1 LGEIVTIFK
10 DQSLDGLAQKG
21 NVAQFVSFRPDSGIL
36 KQSYCRVAGF
46 EANHMFASTDE
57 AVKSLLSASSEKS
70 VNVRSYVPDSPRSK
84 EFVYGLKSVEDVLA
98 TLERLADNN
107 LHLIVNETIDVND
120 GGVSGVI
127 QGDVMEFAPDDTPR
141 CVEKP
146 GVASLPFSVGI
157 DLLKVVYGFD
167 PDLKPQPSARVEFS
181 IHPRP
186 RGYKRTNTIVWEF
199 EESVPDTSKAS
210 LSWPNRFSK
219 HIGDKAYGLL
229 IAHLLGM
236 RVPKTIVIGRRVA
249 PFSFGEDTGYL
260 AVWTRTCPTEPQPGL
275 FTTTKGWVDPFK
287 LLAAEDPDGSQIASV
302 LCQSAVPA
310 KFSGAAVVGA
320 KGNLF
325 IEGSEGEGDQFMLGQ
340 VAPKQLP
347 ANVSTAVN
355 SVYESLKRVLGAI
368 RFEWVWDGANTWV
381 VQLHKGGTKTEIGVI
396 VPGTAKHWIRF
407 DVENG
412 LEALRSV
419 LSTMAAD
426 SGIIIVGEVGLTSHV
441 ADLLRKAKRPAKLES
456 APRQLH
462 LSIA

>member
-1 LGEIVTIFK
+1 MTIFK
-10 DQSLDGLAQKG
+10 DQSLDGLADKG
-21 NVAQFVSFRPDSGIL
+21 NVAQFVSFRPNGGSL

-46 EANHMFASTDE
+46 AENHLFASTED
-57 AVKSLLSASSEKS
+57 AVKSLLHASSEKS
-70 VNVRSYVPDSPRSK
+70 VNVRSYVPESPRSK

-98 TLERLADNN
+98 TLDRLADND

-127 QGDVMEFAPDDTPR
+127 QGDVIEFAPDDTPR

-146 GVASLPFSVGI
+146 GVASLPISVGLN
-157 DLLKVVYGFD
+157 LLQVVYGFK
-167 PDLKPQPSARVEFS
+167 PDLEAQPSARVEFS
-181 IHPRP
+181 IHPMP
-186 RGYKRTNTIVWEF
+186 RGYKQTNTIVWEF
-199 EESVPDTSKAS
+199 EEGVSGTPKPS
-210 LSWPNRFSK
+210 LSWPNRFSR

-229 IAHLLGM
+229 MAHLLGM
-236 RVPKTIVIGRRVA
+236 RVPRTNVIGRRVA
-249 PFSFGEDTGYL
+249 PFSFGDDTNYK

-287 LLAAEDPDGSQIASV
+287 LLAAEDPDANQIASV

-325 IEGSEGEGDQFMLGQ
+325 VEGSEGEGDQFMLGH

-347 ANVSTAVN
+347 AAVSAAVN
-355 SVYESLKRVLGAI
+355 TVFEKLKPILGAI
-368 RFEWVWDGANTWV
+368 RFEWVWDGENPWV

-396 VPGTAKHWIRF
+396 VPGSAKHWIRF
-407 DVENG
+407 EVENG
-412 LEALRSV
+412 LEALRST
-419 LSTMAAD
+419 LASMPTD